1 MGTLKK
7 NLLKN
12 SIATGS
18 RKAVLMLDSLLL
30 VPFFIYNWGVA
41 YYGEWLTLT
50 MIPTVLS
57 LSNFGFGTAVSNRFV
72 LNYGSKAKKK
82 AEDIFKTGFALVTI
96 ALVCGIIISAIA
108 LFVLNEFE
116 VFEKSLIQKEEAIW
130 AVSLLI
136 LARLIGFYNPLFS
149 GRYVAARKA
158 SLSIHLVNIKFISV
172 LIGGLFILNLGYGII
187 PYAITELAI
196 TILFTAF
203 YAFKALNVL
212 KIETEYKGSI
222 KKKYA
227 KSIAQKGIAYL
238 MSPVWQSI
246 YFQGT
251 TFVVRIILGPEA
263 VTLFNT
269 VRKLSRT
276 VNQVINMVT
285 QTILP
290 EFQYEI
296 AQGNTKKYHKLF
308 RVSIITVFFV
318 AMIGVFSLSVF
329 GLWFYKIWTNS
340 AIEVPVIM
348 WNIFIVSILFNS
360 LWWAST
366 MVYSALDKP
375 YFFALSGILASIV
388 SVVASYFLG
397 QYIGLN
403 GVAIGSLSLD
413 LILSFLML
421 PYACKLLKIKKI
433 DLITEGFKDFKNMTV
448 QVFGKKLEAKHAERN
463 QRFGDEMIK
472 FQSPRR
478 FKSNS
483 DSKNKIDD

>member
-1 MGTLKK
+1 
-7 NLLKN
+7 
-12 SIATGS
+12 
-18 RKAVLMLDSLLL
+18 MLDSLLL

-296 AQGNTKKYHKLF
+296 AQGNTKK
-308 RVSIITVFFV
+308 S
-318 AMIGVFSLSVF
+318 S
-329 GLWFYKIWTNS
+329 
-340 AIEVPVIM
+340 
-348 WNIFIVSILFNS
+348 
-360 LWWAST
+360 
-366 MVYSALDKP
+366 
-375 YFFALSGILASIV
+375 
-388 SVVASYFLG
+388 
-397 QYIGLN
+397 
-403 GVAIGSLSLD
+403 
-413 LILSFLML
+413 
-421 PYACKLLKIKKI
+421 
-433 DLITEGFKDFKNMTV
+433 
-448 QVFGKKLEAKHAERN
+448 
-463 QRFGDEMIK
+463 
-472 FQSPRR
+472 
-478 FKSNS
+478 
-483 DSKNKIDD
+483 